1 MNNKDLVEVVEHL
14 IPISAFSKGQTA
26 KVIEEVAETNAQ
38 YIILKNNQPK
48 AMLISLEQFKNI
60 ADKAEKFEALMEKVE
75 EQRLLKLAEKVM
87 KNFDENKMISHEEM
101 LRELGL
107 TEVEIN
113 AEIDNVEIE

>member
-75 EQRLLKLAEKVM
+75 EQRLLKLAEKAM
-87 KNFDENKMISHEEM
+87 ENFDENKMISHEEM

-107 TEVEIN
+107 TEEEIN